1 MSEIQA
7 EGVTEMSSGAPLPD
21 STNSM
26 TAYLGYVRLRLSR
39 YICSM
44 ATAVVSHKT
53 PVLHPD
59 NRIFISGL

>member
-26 TAYLGYVRLRLSR
+26 TAYLGYVRLKRL
-39 YICSM
+39 ICFM

-59 NRIFISGL
+59 NRIFILGL

>member
-7 EGVTEMSSGAPLPD
+7 DGVTEMSSGAPLPD

-26 TAYLGYVRLRLSR
+26 TAYLGYVRLSR
-39 YICSM
+39 HICFM

-53 PVLHPD
+53 PVLHPN
-59 NRIFISGL
+59 NRIIISGL

>member
-26 TAYLGYVRLRLSR
+26 TAYLGYVTFNRLIRFYGCSGGSTQNLSASPR
-39 YICSM
+39 Y
-44 ATAVVSHKT
+44 
-53 PVLHPD
+53 
-59 NRIFISGL
+59 